1 MYKTETMIEGVL
13 ENRDDHVQRNLRL
26 IWSVVYRFQNR
37 GYDNND
43 LFQLASIGYLKAFD
57 KFDDSFKVK
66 WSTYAVPMMIGEI
79 QRFIRDDGIIKS
91 PRRLKEWAA
100 KFRMNECEG
109 LKREEIAEKLEL
121 DLSEVDELLYYLKV
135 RNPAFIE
142 QTVYENDGDPIT
154 LADQVGDFDDYS
166 HTFVKEFLETLD
178 ERTVNVVKLVMD
190 GKTQNEIGELIGVT
204 QVQVSRIIKNKV
216 KPLLE
221 NYLKGQ
227 GQFDNVVKERAQVVR
242 KPSPKNIKKQES
254 VVTMFNAKKPLNGL
268 TVEIYHK
275 MRNEGKSNGKIMKFF
290 RLNNASYYGWK
301 KENGLT
307 DTTKSAVI
315 SNQRKGVSTKKKQ
328 QGDSKDMMATAIK
341 PSTSASQVSKLD
353 KVITDLEQTV
363 ESYKSQVSSRDQEIK
378 RIQKQMDQ
386 QREGF
391 EEAVATLN
399 TTWENKVLEKESVI
413 NQLQTSI
420 KHKDSNVKYVKDQF
434 AQVVSER
441 DSIVDKAQLLQK
453 ELDSLTARY
462 TNLEEDYN
470 NRNESYERVLKQR
483 REVEAA
489 HFAINE
495 KYEQTLHDFDNVSQ
509 ERDRYESEAH
519 EFKRLY
525 EDELQRA
532 NQLEAAILSYK
543 QELEE
548 AYECND
554 NKQKTLDAFEE
565 ANDII
570 AKHNKEM
577 SKNLDNV
584 LEKADAAER
593 LHQEEVK
600 MLHDKIDKL
609 QGTLKLY
616 L

>member
-166 HTFVKEFLETLD
+166 HTFVNEFLETLD

-341 PSTSASQVSKLD
+341 PDTSASQVSKLD
-353 KVITDLEQTV
+353 KVITNLEETV

-470 NRNESYERVLKQR
+470 NRDDSYKRVLSEK
-483 REVEAA
+483 REIEEGQLVLEAKL
-489 HFAINE
+489 E
-495 KYEQTLHDFDNVSQ
+495 QVKYDFDNVSQ
-509 ERDRYESEAH
+509 ERDRYEGEAH

-525 EDELQRA
+525 EEQLKRA
-532 NQLEAAILSYK
+532 NELEAANLSYK
-543 QELEE
+543 QELTEVYDCNASKDEIITELEE
-548 AYECND
+548 KN
-554 NKQKTLDAFEE
+554 NTLAEKVQSYDKNIDRILEE
-565 ANDII
+565 ANH
-570 AKHNKEM
+570 AQ
-577 SKNLDNV
+577 
-584 LEKADAAER
+584 R
-593 LHQEEVK
+593 LHQEETK
-600 MLHDKIDKL
+600 ELHDKIEKL
-609 QGTLKLY
+609 QVTLKLY